1 MTRLTKLIAAALLA
15 LAWGGAAD
23 AQSAYFTVTDTT
35 KSVDEAMADLRTAV
49 EEAGATI
56 FAEVD
61 HAAGAESVDMD
72 LDPAKVLVFGN
83 PQIGTRAM
91 QDDILAGA
99 LLPLS
104 VLVYENREGR
114 TQLAYENPSDMFDGL
129 NIPYDADYIQI
140 MQGALE
146 RLTRAAAST
155 E

>member
-1 MTRLTKLIAAALLA
+1 VTRLTKLTAAVLLA
-15 LAWGGAAD
+15 LACAGPAA
-23 AQSAYFTVTDTT
+23 AQSAYFTVTGTS

-61 HAAGAESVDMD
+61 HAAGAESVDMQ
-72 LDPAKVLVFGN
+72 LDPAKVLIFGN
-83 PQIGTRAM
+83 PQIGTPAM

-104 VLVYENREGR
+104 VLIYEDREGR
-114 TQLAYENPSDMFDGL
+114 TQIAYENPSDMFDGL
-129 NIPYDADYIQI
+129 SIPYDADYLEI

-146 RLTRAAAST
+146 RLTRAAAAT
-155 E
+155 D